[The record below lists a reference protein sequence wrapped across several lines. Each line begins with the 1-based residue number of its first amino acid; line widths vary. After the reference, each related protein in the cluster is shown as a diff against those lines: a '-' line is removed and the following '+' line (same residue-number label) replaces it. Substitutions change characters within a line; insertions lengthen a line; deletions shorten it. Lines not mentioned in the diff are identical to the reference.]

1 MLEEIRLYMMEM
13 LFNMKQE
20 ARKWM
25 NNVCPGPIKKM
36 DEFAFDIK
44 SWYVHPSGL
53 NAFEVRNGVHS
64 YGVNLEGI
72 TRYGKDKFLATYESN
87 ILPVNDNNMWEPTP
101 YTKPLP
107 PIERRMPGRP
117 YLGEVVEEVVEEVEE
132 VVEDGLPVLKE
143 PGIETQFVTQTTPN
157 VESQFVTQTAPTVD
171 SEHVPET
178 QEADVK
184 INDEG
189 DGLDVAIN
197 HGTPHIGT

>member
-1 MLEEIRLYMMEM
+1 MAECFNAIILDARKKRLLAMLEEIRLYMMEM

-20 ARKWM
+20 ARKWV

-44 SWYVHPSGL
+44 FIS
-53 NAFEVRNGVHS
+53 
-64 YGVNLEGI
+64 

-132 VVEDGLPVLKE
+132 VVEEGLPVLKE
-143 PGIETQFVTQTTPN
+143 LGIETQFVTQTTPN
-157 VESQFVTQTAPTVD
+157 VESQFVTQTATTID